1 LPLIEENLVSYGFP
15 HLRID
20 PEVDKEQAD
29 KKLQEFEVRKQE
41 QAQAM
46 QEQAAASLAQYE
58 SKKKEQKESAAH
70 FDGPIQMGRNIP
82 ADEPITPMGNIIEE
96 ERRITIEGFIFDKEV
111 RELRS

>member
-1 LPLIEENLVSYGFP
+1 MDFP

-20 PEVDKEQAD
+20 PKVDKEQAD

-58 SKKKEQKESAAH
+58 SKKKSRKKVPLILMDLSKWVGIFQ
-70 FDGPIQMGRNIP
+70 QMNP
-82 ADEPITPMGNIIEE
+82 L
-96 ERRITIEGFIFDKEV
+96 
-111 RELRS
+111 LRWEISLKRKRTYYD